1 MAGRGLIARVLA
13 LPAFLLLAAPGFA
26 LADDIRAHEERV
38 FKNFAGGDYYAL
50 YDAIEAMLL
59 RFPAAPESSLYFS
72 DLVTLVDLYGFARVD
87 GTLERVV
94 TGLDTAKPPH
104 ANLYRLSITLERERL
119 ARRFAPGKAVEYVK
133 RLQVGRAHV

>member
-72 DLVTLVDLYGFARVD
+72 DLVTLVELGETSAARAPSHSTTFD
-87 GTLERVV
+87 RSSGHRPS
-94 TGLDTAKPPH
+94 A
-104 ANLYRLSITLERERL
+104 ASSR
-119 ARRFAPGKAVEYVK
+119 ARASHGAG
-133 RLQVGRAHV
+133 GRAGGGGRRR